1 MNMQVIVSQM
11 AELFILLFLGYF
23 LYKIH
28 IIDNTFN
35 NNLYKLVLYVT
46 IPCMVVGNS
55 LSITKYASLSTV
67 GYVFLIAIATFL
79 LLPVAGYVIAK
90 ILKVPKQDMGLYVF
104 MTTFS
109 NIGFIGFPVMKSIFG
124 NASIFYTT
132 VFNMVFNM
140 SVYTYGLYII
150 NMGSDAKI
158 DVTWQKILSPAT
170 YSCLF
175 ALIIYLAHIHLPH
188 IITHTL
194 TTVGDITTPLA
205 MMIIGATLARI
216 PFKTVFDELR
226 LYPYTILKQLVL
238 PIIAYYLL
246 SSFIK
251 DPLILGVTLICIAM
265 PVGNSAVLFTNLYG
279 GNNELAA
286 KSVFITTIISII
298 TIPII
303 VALFLA

>member
-1 MNMQVIVSQM
+1 
-11 AELFILLFLGYF
+11 
-23 LYKIH
+23 
-28 IIDNTFN
+28 
-35 NNLYKLVLYVT
+35 
-46 IPCMVVGNS
+46 
-55 LSITKYASLSTV
+55 
-67 GYVFLIAIATFL
+67 
-79 LLPVAGYVIAK
+79 
-90 ILKVPKQDMGLYVF
+90 
-104 MTTFS
+104 
-109 NIGFIGFPVMKSIFG
+109 MKSIFG
-124 NASIFYTT
+124 DAAIFYTT

-150 NMGSDAKI
+150 NMGSEAKI
-158 DVTWQKILSPAT
+158 DVTWQKIMSPAT
-170 YSCLF
+170 YSCIL
-175 ALIIYLAHIHLPH
+175 ALIVYLAHFHAPH
-188 IITHTL
+188 VITHTI

-216 PFKTVFDELR
+216 PFKTVFDEFR
-226 LYPYTILKQLVL
+226 LYPYTLLKQLIL

-246 SSFIK
+246 SSVIK

>member
-1 MNMQVIVSQM
+1 MQVIVSQM
-11 AELFILLFLGYF
+11 SELFILLFLGYF

-35 NNLYKLVLYVT
+35 NNLNKLVLYVT

-67 GYVFLIAIATFL
+67 GHVFLIAIATFL

-132 VFNMVFNM
+132 VFNMVFNI

-150 NMGSDAKI
+150 NMGSEAKI

-175 ALIIYLAHIHLPH
+175 ALIIYLVHIHLPH

-251 DPLILGVTLICIAM
+251 DPLKLGVTLI
-265 PVGNSAVLFTNLYG
+265 
-279 GNNELAA
+279 
-286 KSVFITTIISII
+286 
-298 TIPII
+298 
-303 VALFLA
+303 